1 MKSNNVEI
9 LIVED
14 DPNDYELTSRVVK
27 RRGLGHSLRWFR
39 DGVEFLEYF
48 NILKKEIDEATI
60 HIPRLIILDVKLPKV
75 GGLEVLKAVKEDPK
89 LVHIPVVMFTSSN
102 QESDIYKAYQYH
114 ANSYIVK
121 PIDYDS
127 YSHCIEE
134 IISYWFFVNKFA

>member
-14 DPNDYELTSRVVK
+14 DPNDYELTTRVVK
-27 RRGLGHSLRWFR
+27 RRGLGHTLRWFR
-39 DGVEFLEYF
+39 DGVEFLDYF
-48 NILKKEIDEATI
+48 QFLRKDIQSATI
-60 HIPRLIILDVKLPKV
+60 NIPRLIILDVKLPKV
-75 GGLEVLKAVKEDPK
+75 GGLEVLKELKEDPI
-89 LVHIPVVMFTSSN
+89 LTHIPVVMFTSSN
-102 QESDIYKAYQYH
+102 QESDVRKAYQYH

-134 IISYWFFVNKFA
+134 MISYWFFVNKFA